1 MYPYTLM
8 LGIKKQ
14 SLKNVASFPIGLVG
28 FPLLLFDMPQ
38 NATFGCTFLFE
49 HTISCHILPLAMAFS
64 FISLTTK
71 EEEEEEEG
79 IIIITRQS
87 SSHYVVVKNSC
98 EIKQRR

>member
-1 MYPYTLM
+1 MHLRDKSKPLRCVYLLYNETMAHIASTL
-8 LGIKKQ
+8 I
-14 SLKNVASFPIGLVG
+14 I
-28 FPLLLFDMPQ
+28 
-38 NATFGCTFLFE
+38 LFE